1 VGLYR
6 EYFESGEYGVWFRI
20 FTFTLTFISGL
31 IGTAGGLLRHSLLRK
46 VACACLS
53 VGVFA
58 VVFNV
63 LFGLRT
69 AAVVLCN
76 GEIKEACM
84 EPATGCGG
92 DGPVRDWQAFLFSFT
107 LCVLLCA
114 MSVAIDQL
122 LKESLHQRLQ
132 PPERMPETLHQ
143 SALDAS
149 VTHDSPGKKVKTDS
163 IEKSELLEPVFVPVS
178 MPRDSPQKVDAFKE
192 SEVTDLVSS
201 KDFEGSLGRSGSIRG
216 RGRGRGRGK

>member
-1 VGLYR
+1 MGLYR
-6 EYFESGEYGVWFRI
+6 EDFESGNYGVWFRI
-20 FTFTLTFISGL
+20 FTFALTCSSGL
-31 IGTAGGLLRHSLLRK
+31 LGTAGGLLRHSLLRK
-46 VACACLS
+46 AACAGLS
-53 VGVFA
+53 LGVFA

-76 GEIKEACM
+76 GDIKEACM
-84 EPATGCGG
+84 EPVTGCGG
-92 DGPVRDWQAFLFSFT
+92 DGPVRDWQAFLFAFT
-107 LCVLLCA
+107 LCVLICS
-114 MSVAIDQL
+114 MSVAIDL
-122 LKESLHQRLQ
+122 LLRDSLHQSLQ
-132 PPERMPETLHQ
+132 PPGQLPETLHQ

-149 VTHDSPGKKVKTDS
+149 VTHDSKKVKTDS
-163 IEKSELLEPVFVPVS
+163 LEKSDLLEPVFVPVS
-178 MPRDSPQKVDAFKE
+178 MPRDSPPKVEAFKE